1 MKPKTQEY
9 KNLKIRDM
17 SKKLSLV
24 IVAICTVLLM
34 DCQTK
39 NKTQKTA
46 NEQPQLTASGETKT
60 MYRVVVGFTSQG
72 SGIDSQKYDAI
83 ETFIKNH
90 AKKPAYDIN
99 KMGREGERDICLQ
112 LNEMSKSEQSAFV
125 DELKRLAQG
134 SDRVTITENTERVK
148 KQ

>member
-1 MKPKTQEY
+1 MKKLTLVLLACSLVLFVNCQ
-9 KNLKIRDM
+9 
-17 SKKLSLV
+17 SKKRV
-24 IVAICTVLLM
+24 
-34 DCQTK
+34 
-39 NKTQKTA
+39 KTA
-46 NEQPQLTASGETKT
+46 STDTAQLTSSGETKT

-112 LNEMSKSEQSAFV
+112 LNEMSKSEQ
-125 DELKRLAQG
+125 
-134 SDRVTITENTERVK
+134 
-148 KQ
+148 